1 MDEDPVHGDMDNDGE
16 INVHDIQSIIN
27 LILGAKEMTE
37 QDVTQGDMDGDGEL
51 TVYDIMELVN
61 IILGKQ

>member
-1 MDEDPVHGDMDNDGE
+1 MDEDPIH
-16 INVHDIQSIIN
+16 
-27 LILGAKEMTE
+27 
-37 QDVTQGDMDGDGEL
+37 GDMDGDGEL